1 MKRIVLFLAT
11 NLAVMTAIGII
22 CTIVFSVLGVE
33 RNSIAGLMI
42 FSFIVGFTGAI
53 ISLLMSKWMA
63 KRAVGAVVITS
74 PRNEAEAWLVQ
85 TITQQAQQL
94 NFKTPEIAIYEA
106 DDMNAFA
113 TGAFRNSSLVAVST
127 GLLRKMS
134 RDEVEAVLAHEMS
147 HINNGDMVTMTLL
160 QGLVNTFVVFLSRV
174 VGQIAA
180 NALAK
185 NESSA
190 RMIYMLTS
198 LVLQVVLMFLANF
211 VVLWF
216 SRRREYAADAGA
228 ATLVGAPKMIAALN
242 RLKEPTHENQLP
254 GSVEAFGIN
263 GTKNDS
269 LLSTH
274 PSLDNRIAA
283 LQQFNLGMR
292 V

>member
-1 MKRIVLFLAT
+1 
-11 NLAVMTAIGII
+11 
-22 CTIVFSVLGVE
+22 
-33 RNSIAGLMI
+33 
-42 FSFIVGFTGAI
+42 
-53 ISLLMSKWMA
+53 MSKWVA

-74 PRNEAEAWLVQ
+74 PRNETEAWLIQ

-127 GLLRKMS
+127 GLLQKMR
-134 RDEVEAVLAHEMS
+134 RDEIEAVLAHEMS

-190 RMIYMLTS
+190 RLIYMLTS
-198 LVLQVVLMFLANF
+198 LILQVVLMFLANF

-216 SRRREYAADAGA
+216 SRHREYAADAGSA
-228 ATLVGAPKMIAALN
+228 KLVGASKMIAALN
-242 RLKEPTHENQLP
+242 RLKEPTHENELP
-254 GSVEAFGIN
+254 GSIEAFGIN

-283 LQQFNLGMR
+283 LQQLNNGMR

>member
-1 MKRIVLFLAT
+1 MKRIALFLAT

-22 CTIVFSVLGVE
+22 CTVVFSVLGVE
-33 RNSIAGLMI
+33 RNSIAGLMV
-42 FSFIVGFTGAI
+42 FSLIVGFTGAI
-53 ISLLMSKWMA
+53 ISLLISKWVA
-63 KRAVGAVVITS
+63 KRAVGAVVITN
-74 PRNEAEAWLVQ
+74 PRNETEAWLVQ

-127 GLLRKMS
+127 GLLRKMK

-160 QGLVNTFVVFLSRV
+160 QGLVNTFVVFLSRIV
-174 VGQIAA
+174 AEIAA

-190 RMIYMLTS
+190 RLIYMLTS
-198 LVLQVVLMFLANF
+198 LILQVVLMFLANF

-216 SRRREYAADAGA
+216 SRHREYAADAGSA
-228 ATLVGAPKMIAALN
+228 KLVGAQKMIAALN
-242 RLKEPTHENQLP
+242 RLKEPAHEDELP
-254 GSVEAFGIN
+254 GSIEAFGIN
-263 GTKNDS
+263 GKKNDS

-274 PSLDNRIAA
+274 PSLDNRIEA
-283 LQQFNLGMR
+283 LQQFNMGMK

>member
-53 ISLLMSKWMA
+53 ISLLMSKWVA

-74 PRNEAEAWLVQ
+74 PRNETEAWLIQ

-127 GLLRKMS
+127 GLLQKMR
-134 RDEVEAVLAHEMS
+134 RDEIEAVLAHEMS

-190 RMIYMLTS
+190 RLIYMLTS
-198 LVLQVVLMFLANF
+198 LILQVVLMFLANF

-216 SRRREYAADAGA
+216 SRHREYAADAGSA
-228 ATLVGAPKMIAALN
+228 KLVGASKMIAALN
-242 RLKEPTHENQLP
+242 RLKEPTHENELP
-254 GSVEAFGIN
+254 GSIEAFGIN

-283 LQQFNLGMR
+283 LQQLNNGMR